1 MDMGWKYWKVVLRY
15 GHVGKR
21 NEISVARYLV
31 TESFYTP
38 VLVMDQ
44 AADMPGVKHNG
55 VSSVKEIKREEFI
68 AGKRTEQE
76 NFYLQKMKTF
86 HNNQPA

>member
-1 MDMGWKYWKVVLRY
+1 MEWKYWRVVLRY

-31 TESFYTP
+31 TEAECTP
-38 VLVMDQ
+38 VVVMDQ

-55 VSSVKEIKREEFI
+55 VMSVKEVTRSEFTE
-68 AGKRTEQE
+68 GKRMEQE
-76 NFYLQKMKTF
+76 NFFLQKMKAF
-86 HNNQPA
+86 HEDQTA